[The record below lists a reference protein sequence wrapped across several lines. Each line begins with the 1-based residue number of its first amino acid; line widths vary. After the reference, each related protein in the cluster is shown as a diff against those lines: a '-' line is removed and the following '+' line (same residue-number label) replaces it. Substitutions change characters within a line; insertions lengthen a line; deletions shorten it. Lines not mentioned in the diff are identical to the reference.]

1 MESLRR
7 YGAIAAVL
15 AAVACGDDAGTG
27 GSGTG
32 GASTGGSGG
41 AGGAPTGPRVD
52 TAQGEILGLVDGDT
66 HVFLGVPFAA
76 PPVGDL
82 RLRAPRPPEAFD
94 GLFDATKT
102 AAFCPQLGPLDGK
115 YVGNASE
122 DCLTLNVWTPAATSD
137 SPRPVMVWI
146 HGGGYVIG
154 SGAESGYVGRLL
166 SERTGHVVVTV
177 NYRLGALGFLSLPE
191 LVGESDG
198 AGNFGLLD
206 QRSALEWVQANIAAF
221 GGDPE
226 NVTIFGESAGGAS
239 VCQHVVSPGSAGLF
253 HRAILQS
260 GPCDLVVTEEEAFTA
275 GAPLYGALGCAEG
288 DLACVR
294 EADVATLVEALP
306 TTDFTVGSL
315 GTGFYPVVDGDVLP
329 EAPSA
334 LLEKGDFTRVPTVLG
349 TNADEASL
357 FFALGGTMIETED
370 EFRELAEGLVPGFS
384 ADVVERYV
392 SLFPTVQEAALAAV
406 GDAGF
411 ICPTRRAARALAS
424 ETPTFLYHFTH
435 APESL
440 LGDLGAFHSAE
451 IRYVFANPSQL
462 VPSALTPEETLL
474 FEAMSGRWGALAS
487 AGAPTLDGDAE
498 WPAYDAT
505 SDEHLDIGLAGG
517 RPNLLVDANLKQSL
531 CDFWDGL
538 SSSLP

>member
-1 MESLRR
+1 
-7 YGAIAAVL
+7 V
-15 AAVACGDDAGTG
+15 
-27 GSGTG
+27 
-32 GASTGGSGG
+32 
-41 AGGAPTGPRVD
+41 
-52 TAQGEILGLVDGDT
+52 LGLVDGDT

-82 RLRAPRPPEAFD
+82 RLRAPRPPEPFE
-94 GLFDATKT
+94 GVFDATRP

-115 YVGNASE
+115 YASNASE
-122 DCLTLNVWTPAATSD
+122 DCLTLNVWTPAAESD

-154 SGAESGYVGRLL
+154 SGAETSYVGRLL

-177 NYRLGALGFLSLPE
+177 NYRLGALGFLSVPE
-191 LVGESDG
+191 LVSEADG

-206 QRSALEWVQANIAAF
+206 QRAALEWLQANVAAF
-221 GGDPE
+221 GGDPG

-239 VCQHVVSPGSAGLF
+239 VCQHIVAPGSAGLF
-253 HRAILQS
+253 HRATIQS
-260 GPCDLVVTEEEAFTA
+260 GPCDLVVSEEEAFAA
-275 GAPLYGALGCAEG
+275 GTPLFAALGCDEG
-288 DLACVR
+288 DLSCVR

-306 TTDFTVGSL
+306 TTDFSIGNL
-315 GTGFYPVVDGDVLP
+315 GTGFYPVVDGVVLP

-334 LLEKGDFTRVPTVLG
+334 MLGKGEFTPVPTILG

-357 FFALGGTMIETED
+357 FFTLGGTVLETED
-370 EFRELAEGLVPGFS
+370 EFRELAEGLAPGFGS
-384 ADVVERYV
+384 DIVERYV
-392 SLFPTVQEAALAAV
+392 SLFPNVQEAALAAV
-406 GDAGF
+406 SDAAF
-411 ICPTRRAARALAS
+411 ICPTRRAARALAD

-462 VPSALTPEETLL
+462 LPSALTPEETLL
-474 FEAMSGRWGALAS
+474 FEAVSSRWAALATD
-487 AGAPTLDGDAE
+487 GAPDAG

-505 SDEHLDIGLAGG
+505 SDEHLEIGLAGG
-517 RPNLLVDANLKQSL
+517 RPDLQVGANLKQSV
-531 CDFWDGL
+531 CDFWD
-538 SSSLP
+538 SLPISFP